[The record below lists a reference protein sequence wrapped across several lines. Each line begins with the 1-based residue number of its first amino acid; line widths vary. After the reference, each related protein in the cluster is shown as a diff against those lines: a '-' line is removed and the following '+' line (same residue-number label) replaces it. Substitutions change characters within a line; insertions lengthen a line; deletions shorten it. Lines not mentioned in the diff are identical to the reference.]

1 MKRFFQNN
9 GGLLLVA
16 AALLAAVLAIGAQ
29 ILGFDPLTSALEVL
43 ATPFRAASA
52 AVANWT
58 QAQYDRNFRYEDLAA
73 DNEALRRRVA
83 QLEQDAIAGQDAQRE
98 NERLRDLLGLR
109 EERPELQY
117 RDAAVVR
124 GASSNW
130 TADFTIDQGTAGG
143 VEVDDCVIDQY
154 GHLIGVVTEAGPNSS
169 RVTTILDP
177 TLELGGRVART
188 DEDAILE
195 GDFTLM
201 QEGLLRVR
209 AGQAGHRRPGNH
221 LRAGGRV
228 PAGAGGGDGA
238 LPPCGGG
245 RREPVRP
252 GGAGGGYRRD
262 AVCVCHSRLRRVR
275 TNIHSR
281 NHRMAG
287 GCSRQARQIFT
298 GTMAFIPRKFNAAWR
313 ERIRPDGELGL

>member
-130 TADFTIDQGTAGG
+130 TADFTIAQGTAGG

-201 QEGLLRVR
+201 QEGLLRLSFVSEQAKLVTGDQVTTSGLGGVYPPGLAVGTVR
-209 AGQAGHRRPGNH
+209 SLHVEEDGVSRYAQVEPAADIAGTQY
-221 LRAGGRV
+221 V
-228 PAGAGGGDGA
+228 YVIVD
-238 LPPCGGG
+238 
-245 RREPVRP
+245 
-252 GGAGGGYRRD
+252 Y
-262 AVCVCHSRLRRVR
+262 
-275 TNIHSR
+275 
-281 NHRMAG
+281 
-287 GCSRQARQIFT
+287 
-298 GTMAFIPRKFNAAWR
+298 
-313 ERIRPDGELGL
+313 GE